1 MGHVPHPSRRLRGSG
16 NVTRGKMHPSAPKT
30 DSWGGG
36 AGDYG
41 EPGMRS
47 SSSPQRA
54 AETAGFSGLCAW
66 GPGGTGN
73 RRVLVTSPSQDPG
86 WEGVS
91 ACSQPP
97 GESSPLEGSLENGG
111 YRENQGETSSWL
123 ERDEAG
129 SSLVIPAHVQL

>member
-1 MGHVPHPSRRLRGSG
+1 
-16 NVTRGKMHPSAPKT
+16 
-30 DSWGGG
+30 
-36 AGDYG
+36 
-41 EPGMRS
+41 MRS

-54 AETAGFSGLCAW
+54 AETSGFSGLCAW

-91 ACSQPP
+91 ACSQLP
-97 GESSPLEGSLENGG
+97 GQSSPLEGSLENGG

-123 ERDEAG
+123 ERDEAE
-129 SSLVIPAHVQL
+129 SSLVIPAHGPAVKALRAGGLGGWISAQPEDRGRLFEEGEERAVSA